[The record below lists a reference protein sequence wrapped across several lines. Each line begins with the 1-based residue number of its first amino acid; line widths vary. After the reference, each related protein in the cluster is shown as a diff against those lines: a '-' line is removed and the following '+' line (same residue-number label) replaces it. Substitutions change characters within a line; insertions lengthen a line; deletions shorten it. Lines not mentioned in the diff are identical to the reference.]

1 MTTRT
6 VDKISEAL
14 RSALVAYNAL
24 EQNNPVRALV
34 AQRLFG
40 VTAAVVFLPR
50 LDELAK
56 NVRSGPE

>member
-6 VDKISEAL
+6 VDRISEAL

-34 AQRLFG
+34 GQRLFG